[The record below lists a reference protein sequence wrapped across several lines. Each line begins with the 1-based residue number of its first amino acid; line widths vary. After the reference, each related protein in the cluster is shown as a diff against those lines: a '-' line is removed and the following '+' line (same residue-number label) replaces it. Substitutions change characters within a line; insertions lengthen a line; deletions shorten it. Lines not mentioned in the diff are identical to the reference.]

1 MGSWGGRISE
11 AHASPLGPEQLSKT
25 LLAWGAENIDSKAIA
40 QAHRTSKMPFIE
52 GHLALMPDAHFGL
65 GSTVGSVIPTL
76 GAIMPAAV
84 GVDIG
89 CGMVAVE
96 TSFSA
101 SDLPDDLGEL
111 LMCIERAVPA
121 GVGKGHDRSHQVLV
135 GDAWYNANKN
145 VAIDELDLM
154 SKAVKQFG
162 SLGSGNHFVE
172 VCLDPDDGVWVVL
185 HSGSRGVGSQ
195 LARHHIDHA
204 KGLMKERFI
213 SLEDKD
219 LAYFVEG
226 EPEFQ
231 TYITDLRWAQD
242 YAFGSREAM
251 MDATLRE
258 LEKVVDRPLAER
270 QRINCHHNYTEREN
284 HRGKNVWVTRK
295 GAIRARVGDM
305 GVIPGSMGTNTF
317 IVRGLG
323 NPASYDSSAHGA
335 GRTMSRTQARKSLT
349 LESFDE
355 AMAGKTWLSDSSKKL
370 LDEHP
375 DSYKDIQ
382 RVMRDQADLVEVV
395 TELTQ
400 VLNYKGA

>member
-1 MGSWGGRISE
+1 
-11 AHASPLGPEQLSKT
+11 
-25 LLAWGAENIDSKAIA
+25 
-40 QAHRTSKMPFIE
+40 MPFVE
-52 GHLALMPDAHFGL
+52 GHLALMPDAHFGM
-65 GSTVGSVIPTL
+65 GATVGSVIPTL

-89 CGMVAVE
+89 CGMIAVE
-96 TSFSA
+96 TFLTSE
-101 SDLPDDLGEL
+101 DLPDNLDDLL
-111 LMCIERAVPA
+111 LSIQRSIPS
-121 GVGKGHDRSHQVLV
+121 GVGQGHNRGYQALP
-135 GDAWYNANKN
+135 GDAWYNDHKN
-145 VAIDELDLM
+145 DSVRELDLAA
-154 SKAVKQFG
+154 KAVKQFG

-172 VCLDPDDGVWVVL
+172 VCLDLEDGVWIVL
-185 HSGSRGVGSQ
+185 HSGSRGVGNQ
-195 LARHHIDHA
+195 LARIHIDKA

-219 LAYFVEG
+219 LAYLVEG
-226 EPEFQ
+226 EQEFQ
-231 TYITDLRWAQD
+231 DYITDLRWAQG
-242 YAFGSREAM
+242 YAFASRSQM
-251 MDATLRE
+251 MDMVLKDLSYFLGME
-258 LEKVVDRPLAER
+258 GVPPDEV
-270 QRINCHHNYTEREN
+270 QRINCHHNYTEQEH

-323 NPASYDSSAHGA
+323 NPASFNSSAHGA
-335 GRTMSRTQARKSLT
+335 GRTMSRTQAKKTLS

-355 AMAGKTWLSDSSKKL
+355 AMAGKTWLADKSKAL

-400 VLNYKGA
+400 ILNYKGA